1 MSLRECCFRTIPEVG
16 RKLVWE
22 ITYQCAYNCDYC
34 FQAQKRNMSQI
45 TILNEADLLKICNI
59 LPSFNIEDV
68 LITGGE
74 ILFVKDTLSIIAHK
88 LTEMGLTFS
97 FSTAALFKKDFLETL
112 ASYAPRAINISFD
125 PCNEYREDMHDK
137 EYKAVRELLT
147 VAHERCIQ
155 VKITG
160 VVHKANIKHYASYLT
175 EINQLLDEFDSLSSV
190 YITNPYDIGY
200 LKQNIRINKIEQT
213 RVVKETDEYSNE
225 RIKLINFPLKNNCLQ
240 KCPAGSIINI
250 DPAGNVYPCHLL
262 ANVANDDYYK
272 MGNLLH
278 DRVDLIINRLNSFIE
293 QVSDAITEL
302 KEHYEECSSCKNRAS
317 CGGGCIAE
325 GMAAGNM
332 VELRLFCKKIAYPD
346 KNIHQ
351 IASTFTHNLSL
362 FTNNSGDITDEEEI
376 KIRDYI
382 LNNLSKKRHD
392 LAHGFDHVLAVVG
405 MAREIAKHES
415 ANLRIVTIA
424 AYFHDYAPRRKLLF
438 ESHAIESA
446 EEATSYLRANGY
458 DEYEIEQVY
467 QCIDRC
473 TYGAEDMGLLPITK
487 EAKCVHDADLLDAIG
502 ARGIAR
508 VFAFGSAHKCETL
521 GLVEWDIDNPP
532 KEVMSQVGPDPSPI
546 YHFFSKLLWVKD
558 RIITQAGKQMA
569 EERHK
574 VMINFLKSYQAETD
588 LWSIRLNDPADLNKS
603 NENIPCSD
611 QDK

>member
-1 MSLRECCFRTIPEVG
+1 MSLRECCFRTIPKTG

-22 ITYQCAYNCDYC
+22 ITYQCGYGCDYC
-34 FQAQKRNMSQI
+34 FQAQKRSMNQV
-45 TILNEADLLKICNI
+45 TILGNADLLKICDI
-59 LPSFNIEDV
+59 LPKFNVEDV

-74 ILFVKDTLSIIAHK
+74 ILFVKDSLSTIVHK
-88 LTEMGLTFS
+88 LTAMGLTFS
-97 FSTAALFKKDFLETL
+97 FSTASLFNEKFLETL
-112 ASYAPRAINISFD
+112 ALYAPRAINISFD
-125 PCNEYREDMHDK
+125 PCCEHKEESHAK
-137 EYKAVRELLT
+137 EYAAVERLLA
-147 VAHERCIQ
+147 VAHEKCIQ

-160 VVHKANIKHYASYLT
+160 VVHKANINQYTTYLT
-175 EINQLLDEFDSLSSV
+175 EITQLLDEFDSLSSV

-200 LKQNIRINKIEQT
+200 LKQKIRISKAEQI
-213 RVVKETDEYSNE
+213 RVVREAEEYSNN
-225 RIKLINFPLKNNCLQ
+225 RIKLINFPLRNNCLQ

-250 DPAGNVYPCHLL
+250 DPLGNIYPCHLL
-262 ANVANDDYYK
+262 ANVTNDDYYK

-278 DRVDLIINRLNSFIE
+278 DRIDIILNRLNSFVE
-293 QVSDAITEL
+293 QVGDAIVEL
-302 KEHYEECSSCKNRAS
+302 KEQYKECSLCKNKIR

-325 GMAAGNM
+325 GIAAGNM
-332 VELRLFCKKIAYPD
+332 VELRLFCKKIPYPD
-346 KNIHQ
+346 KKLHQ
-351 IASTFTHNLSL
+351 IASTFTHNLSI
-362 FTNNSGDITDEEEI
+362 FTKDLDDITEEEEK

-382 LNNLSKKRHD
+382 LSNLSKKKHD

-405 MAREIAKHES
+405 MAREIAKCES

-446 EEATSYLRANGY
+446 EEATNYLRANGY
-458 DEYEIEQVY
+458 DDSEIEQVY
-467 QCIDRC
+467 ECIDRC
-473 TYGAEDMGLLPITK
+473 TYGAEDMGLLPVTR

-546 YHFFSKLLWVKD
+546 YHFFSKLLWVKE
-558 RIITQAGKQMA
+558 RIITQTGKQMA

-574 VMINFLKSYQAETD
+574 VMIKFLKSYKAETD
-588 LWSIRLNDPADLNKS
+588 LWSTRLSPPPDLNK
-603 NENIPCSD
+603 
-611 QDK
+611 